1 MKPKR
6 NPLAQVGR
14 ALVRVVHPEMAAY
27 LESEDQA
34 AKEVMAEILE
44 PEMAAHLESG
54 SRSRGGTMKNH
65 LRNWWAENHGW
76 RMELLW
82 DDMKEHLAVALGWL
96 VLLGFLYVLIR
107 PFFVGAW
114 VVGAVRSADVVPH
127 HKRQP
132 PEAAAQGAE
141 DLHLISGLVCLRL
154 RGDPPL
160 LHWRLGG
167 GRVRSAAPVVPD
179 VRHEDLVRAGAA
191 ERLIS
196 GPCPSTW
203 D

>member
-114 VVGAVRSADVVPH
+114 VVGACVLLMWCLIINVNHLKPLPKELKIFISFLVWSAYVYAVIRLSFIGAWVVGACDLLLLLFPTFGM
-127 HKRQP
+127 RILFE
-132 PEAAAQGAE
+132 PEQQS
-141 DLHLISGLVCLRL
+141 D
-154 RGDPPL
+154 
-160 LHWRLGG
+160 
-167 GRVRSAAPVVPD
+167 
-179 VRHEDLVRAGAA
+179 
-191 ERLIS
+191 
-196 GPCPSTW
+196 
-203 D
+203 